1 MTDFSDDIRALSPQR
16 QTAVANAVKAM
27 SDAFVDAAV
36 CNTLNRTEAALVV
49 RVMAAILS
57 EDEMLTVVSQAARV
71 AREHPAP

>member
-16 QTAVANAVKAM
+16 QTAVASAVKAM
-27 SDAFVDAAV
+27 CDAFVDAAV
-36 CNTLNRTEAALVV
+36 RNTLNRNEAALVV

-57 EDEMLTVVSQAARV
+57 EQEMLTTVSKAARV